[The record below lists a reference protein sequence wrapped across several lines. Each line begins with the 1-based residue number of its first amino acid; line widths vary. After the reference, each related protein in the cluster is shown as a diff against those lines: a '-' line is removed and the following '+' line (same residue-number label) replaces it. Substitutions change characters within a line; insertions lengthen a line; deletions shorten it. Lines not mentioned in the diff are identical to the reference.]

1 MGFQKMP
8 KKKNKNYGTV
18 KKPKKE
24 EVDAVIDIMKD
35 NVEQVINRNE
45 KINETE
51 NLAASLEHGASMF
64 ETTSKKVEKKYY
76 WENIK
81 YSILTFLVVIFILYL
96 VIG

>member
-24 EVDAVIDIMKD
+24 EVDAVIDVMKD

-51 NLAASLEHGASMF
+51 NLASSLEHGASMF

-81 YSILTFLVVIFILYL
+81 YSILIILVLIFILYL